1 MATIGQQLSQPESG
15 WKRFDDTDSNISY
28 INNEHGNGSDYWNSS
43 CMMINKGGYARFNF
57 TGNKLRIISYCS
69 ASQSVLKLYID
80 GKDMG
85 SFDAYINSSNIV
97 KVLVFDIQ
105 TLSNKEH
112 YMELKYEG
120 LRNMIIL
127 DAIDIDENGELR
139 PYDPS
144 VYKYLIQDK
153 NNTLYTLNEDNLV
166 QSPSQILDEKNFINN
181 GFTDTYLITK
191 DLLLSKFKN
200 LEEVK
205 LLVYTD
211 DLVKDK
217 CEMIYNCEPFRPIDK
232 LKKNSNICNILFKEV

>member
-1 MATIGQQLSQPESG
+1 MATIGQQLLKPESG
-15 WKRFDDTDSNISY
+15 WKRYDDTDSNISY
-28 INNEHGNGSDYWNSS
+28 INNQHGNGSDYWNSS
-43 CMMINKGGYARFNF
+43 YMMINKGGYARFNF

-85 SFDAYINSSNIV
+85 NFDAYINSSNIV

-120 LRNMIIL
+120 SRNMITL

-139 PYDPS
+139 PYNS
-144 VYKYLIQDK
+144 NVYKYLIQDK
-153 NNTLYTLNEDNLV
+153 NNILYTLNENDLA
-166 QSPSQILDEKNFINN
+166 QAPSQILDENNFINN
-181 GFTDTYLITK
+181 GFTDTDLVSK
-191 DLLLSKFKN
+191 DLLLSKFES
-200 LEEVK
+200 LEEIK

-211 DLVKDK
+211 DLEKDK
-217 CEMIYNCEPFRPIDK
+217 CEMIYNSEPFRPIDK
-232 LKKNSNICNILFKEV
+232 LKKNSDICNILFKEV